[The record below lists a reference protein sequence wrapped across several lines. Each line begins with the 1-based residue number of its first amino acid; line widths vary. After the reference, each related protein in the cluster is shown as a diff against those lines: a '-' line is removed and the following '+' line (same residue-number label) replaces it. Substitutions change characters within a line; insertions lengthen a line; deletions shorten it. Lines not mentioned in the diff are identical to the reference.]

1 MAVQPME
8 QTNVPV
14 SSIENQFQNWQSSIA
29 LACQHLQPR
38 LSMRRHLLLCPLML
52 RSLLYLMKGI
62 GAKSNIMYSSN
73 STTAGATITFNLN
86 ITITITITIIIT
98 ITITIAII
106 ITTLTSPAAPRLQR
120 TSTHGLRVIGEGR
133 VGKEII
139 RGWGGRYLET
149 RSTSLNF
156 F

>member
-1 MAVQPME
+1 
-8 QTNVPV
+8 V

-38 LSMRRHLLLCPLML
+38 LSMRRHLLLYPLML

-98 ITITIAII
+98 ITITITIIIAII

>member
-1 MAVQPME
+1 MAAQPMA

-38 LSMRRHLLLCPLML
+38 LSMRRHLPLSPLKL
-52 RSLLYLMKGI
+52 RSLPYLKSVGNS
-62 GAKSNIMYSSN
+62 SNIIFSSN
-73 STTAGATITFNLN
+73 STDDATITNT
-86 ITITITITIIIT
+86 ITSTITITIN
-98 ITITIAII
+98 
-106 ITTLTSPAAPRLQR
+106 TLTPPAAPRLQR
-120 TSTHGLRVIGEGR
+120 TSTHGLRVREEGR

-139 RGWGGRYLET
+139 GGWGGRYLET